1 MLLLVRGDIPWYQEE
16 GFFQT
21 NLFHSKLLVGL
32 SQSSLLGVC
41 IRRSVI
47 IGVLCVVEF
56 EIIYI
61 LG

>member
-16 GFFQT
+16 GFFKQIDST
-21 NLFHSKLLVGL
+21 RSLVGL

-47 IGVLCVVEF
+47 IGVLCVVEL

>member
-1 MLLLVRGDIPWYQEE
+1 MVPGRR
-16 GFFQT
+16 FFQT